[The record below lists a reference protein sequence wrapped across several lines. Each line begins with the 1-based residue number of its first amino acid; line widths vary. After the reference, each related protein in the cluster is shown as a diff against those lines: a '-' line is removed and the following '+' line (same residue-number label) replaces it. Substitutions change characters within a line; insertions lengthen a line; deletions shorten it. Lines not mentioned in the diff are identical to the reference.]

1 VAVVLVWLCGLSNWS
16 AVAGT
21 AVNDAPAAGPV
32 PTAQIVVLSAYHPGD
47 AWSDDVL
54 AGLLAGLQT
63 ADPDQVPEVEYLDT
77 KRFPG
82 PEHLAFLKEML
93 TRKYR
98 QRPADLVIALDNPAL
113 DLLRAYPAELFP
125 GVPVVFA
132 GINGFQPQ
140 MLDDRPGMTGVAEV
154 QDMAGTLELGLRLH
168 PETRRVLVVHDDT
181 ASGRALRQELEP
193 ILPGLRDRVRID
205 FAPAGTLPELEQQL
219 AALPA
224 DSLVLLLTYVTDAAG
239 HVYPRAES
247 TRRMAAASAA
257 PLYAMHQTRLGHG
270 IVGGMLLD
278 GREHG
283 RQAAALALRVLGGED
298 PERIPVESSHA
309 RPELDDITLRRF
321 GVDPGALPPASRII
335 NRPETFYSL
344 HRPLVLG
351 TLAVLALLSGAVV
364 VLAVAMLR
372 ARRAEAALRGSEAR
386 LRLIQERLDLA
397 LEGAALGLYD
407 ADFKTGTVTVND
419 GYARLLGYAP
429 GERNFTVADWLDRIH
444 PADRPEVER
453 ISSETRGRTRD
464 SFETEYRTRHQ
475 SGRWVWVLDRGR
487 GFDWDAAGNPA
498 RGAGT
503 CLDITGRKEAEE
515 RVRTQRTF
523 YENILER
530 VQEGIWVTDAQH
542 RIIYA
547 NPGMARIADV
557 PVERI
562 LGMQFFADFPEAT
575 THELRPL
582 FLEAVESRH
591 PRPYA
596 IHLVTLGGRESW
608 QAGWLIPVID
618 SDVFSGMICTVRDI
632 SAERAAER
640 ALEAYQ
646 TGLEETVATRT
657 AALRVTEEH
666 LRLILESTADGLYGL
681 DQDGVCTFINPS
693 ACRLLGYPAERLV
706 GAAIH
711 SMIHHPRADGSPYA
725 DEECPTRA
733 SLREGRAV
741 TVDNEVFWRADGEPL
756 PVIYASRPMLRDGAI
771 VGAVVSFVDIT
782 ERKRLE
788 ERLRRL
794 AGAVEGIAGVRD
806 LPELAAIVCAAA
818 RHLTQSDGATLVQ
831 RDGED
836 CVYLGEDAIATL
848 WKGRRFALDAC
859 ASGTVIRSARPL
871 AVAELTEDPRVPAAP
886 YAGTFVRG
894 LCLVPIGRTDP
905 VGAIG
910 CYWAQPH
917 LVTDEELGLQQA
929 LADAA
934 AVGLAN
940 LDLYAR
946 LTQARAEAER
956 LTQVKSVFLAN
967 MSHEIRTPINA
978 IVGLTYLLRK
988 ELTDPKPQAQLRKVS
1003 TAARHLLSIVNDI
1016 LDLSKIEAGQ
1026 LALEEVA
1033 FEPAEVID
1041 HALGILAEQAL
1052 AKGLALV
1059 REIDPRVPLLLRGD
1073 PLRLGQIL
1081 LNYIGNAI
1089 KFSERGQIQVRARV
1103 AQDDGE
1109 SLLLGLEVEDQGIG
1123 LTQAEQGRLFAAFS
1137 QADDSTTRRFGGTGL
1152 GLIICRRLA
1161 NLMGGE
1167 VGVTSL
1173 PGVGSTFW
1181 ATARLTRTA
1190 LLQGGASNVGPELA
1204 SEPAELVLERDYHG
1218 AHLLLA
1224 EDDPVNQEV
1233 VSELLSGLGLVV
1245 DVAATGQEA
1254 VARAMTTDYA
1264 LILMD
1269 VHMPEMDGLE
1279 ATRRI
1284 RALPDRAGL
1293 PILAMTANAF
1303 TDDRQRCLAAG
1314 MNDFIGKPMEPD
1326 RFCAALLR
1334 WLPRPVAR
1342 AVPVAAT
1349 RPATEPD
1356 EAALRQAL
1364 GAVAGL
1370 DLAAGLRSVRG
1381 RLVSYLRLL
1390 ALFVRSHADDV
1401 TELRQHLDG
1410 GALPAAQQLVHTLK
1424 GAAAALGAE
1433 AVRERALEL
1442 ELALRTPV
1450 STVAVAAC
1458 IADLDAALAPLLA
1471 HLSLIIATAPTMVSM
1486 PRATKEPVESR
1497 TPNSEPLAL
1506 LQ

>member
-1 VAVVLVWLCGLSNWS
+1 MAWRFVVAVVLVWFCGLSNGS
-16 AVAGT
+16 AFAGT
-21 AVNDAPAAGPV
+21 TANDAPAAGPV
-32 PTAQIVVLSAYHPGD
+32 PAAQIVVLSAYHPGD

-63 ADPDQVPEVEYLDT
+63 ADPDQVPEVEFLDT

-98 QRPADLVIALDNPAL
+98 ERPPDLVIALDNPAL
-113 DLLRAYPAELFP
+113 DLLRAYPDELFA
-125 GVPVVFA
+125 GIPVVFA

-140 MLDDRPGMTGVAEV
+140 MLEDRPGMTGVAEV
-154 QDMAGTLELGLRLH
+154 QDIAGTLDLALRLH
-168 PETRRVLVVHDDT
+168 PGTRQVLVVHDDT
-181 ASGRALRQELEP
+181 ASGLALRQELEP
-193 ILPGLRDRVRID
+193 ILPGLRERVQID
-205 FAPAGTLPELEQQL
+205 FASAGTLPALERQL

-224 DSLVLLLTYVTDAAG
+224 DRLVLLLTYVTDAAG

-257 PLYAMHQTRLGHG
+257 PLYAMHQIRLGHG

-278 GREHG
+278 GRQHG

-298 PERIPVESSHA
+298 PEQIPVEQSHA
-309 RPELDDITLRRF
+309 YPGLDDIALRRF

-335 NRPETFYSL
+335 NRPETFYSQY
-344 HRPLVLG
+344 RRLVQG
-351 TLAVLALLSGAVV
+351 TLAVLVLLSVAVV

-397 LEGAALGLYD
+397 LDGAALGLYE

-429 GERNFTVADWLDRIH
+429 GERDFTVADWLDRIH

-453 ISSETRGRTRD
+453 LSSEARSRTRN
-464 SFETEYRTRHQ
+464 SFAAEYRTRHR

-487 GFDWDAAGNPA
+487 GFDWDAAGNPT

-557 PVERI
+557 AVERI
-562 LGMQFFADFPEAT
+562 LGMQVLADFPEAT
-575 THELRPL
+575 MHELRPL

-596 IHLVTLGGRESW
+596 IHLVTPGDQERW

-618 SDVFSGMICTVRDI
+618 SDLFSGMICTVRDV

-657 AALRVTEEH
+657 AALRATEEH

-681 DQDGVCTFINPS
+681 DQDGLCTFINPS
-693 ACRLLGYPAERLV
+693 ACRLLGYPSERLV

-711 SMIHHPRADGSPYA
+711 AMIHHRRAKAGPYPEA
-725 DEECPTRA
+725 ACPTLA
-733 SLREGRAV
+733 TLREGRAV

-806 LPELAAIVCAAA
+806 LPGLTAIVCAAA

-831 RDGED
+831 RDGDE
-836 CVYLGEDAIATL
+836 CVYLDEDAIAAL

-871 AVAELTEDPRVPAAP
+871 AVADLTVDPRVAAAP

-917 LVTDEELGLQQA
+917 LATDEELGLQQA

-988 ELTDPKPQAQLRKVS
+988 ELTDPRPQAQLRKVS
-1003 TAARHLLSIVNDI
+1003 AAAQHLLSIVNDI

-1026 LALEEVA
+1026 LTLEEVA

-1041 HALGILAEQAL
+1041 HALSILAEQAR

-1059 REIDPRVPLLLRGD
+1059 REIDPLIPVLLRGD
-1073 PLRLGQIL
+1073 PLRLEQIL

-1089 KFSERGQIQVRARV
+1089 KFSERGRIQVRARM
-1103 AQDDGE
+1103 AQDHGE

-1167 VGVTSL
+1167 VGVTSV

-1181 ATARLTRTA
+1181 ATARLTRAA
-1190 LLQGGASNVGPELA
+1190 LSQVRASAAGTQPE
-1204 SEPAELVLERDYHG
+1204 SEPAELVLGRDYRG
-1218 AHLLLA
+1218 VHLLLA

-1233 VSELLSGLGLVV
+1233 ASELLSGLGLVV
-1245 DVAATGQEA
+1245 DVATTGHEA
-1254 VARAMTTDYA
+1254 VARALTTDYA

-1284 RALPDRAGL
+1284 RALPGRAGL

-1303 TDDRQRCLAAG
+1303 EDDRQRCLAAG
-1314 MNDFIGKPMEPD
+1314 MNDHIGKPVEPD
-1326 RFCAALLR
+1326 RLYTALVR
-1334 WLPRPVAR
+1334 WLPRPVGA
-1342 AVPVAAT
+1342 APVAAT
-1349 RPATEPD
+1349 RTAAAATD
-1356 EAALRQAL
+1356 EAALLQAL
-1364 GAVAGL
+1364 GTVAGL
-1370 DLAAGLRSVRG
+1370 DLTAGLRSVRG

-1390 ALFVRSHADDV
+1390 DLFVRSHADDV
-1401 TELRQHLDG
+1401 AELRRHLDS
-1410 GALPAAQQLVHTLK
+1410 GALPAAQRVLHTLQ

-1433 AVRERALEL
+1433 AVRDQALEF
-1442 ELALRTPV
+1442 ELALRTPAPR
-1450 STVAVAAC
+1450 VAVEARIVA
-1458 IADLDAALAPLLA
+1458 LDAALAPLLA
-1471 HLSLIIATAPTMVSM
+1471 HLSRITAASPAAVSM
-1486 PRATKEPVESR
+1486 PAGSDRNPA
-1497 TPNSEPLAL
+1497 
-1506 LQ
+1506 